1 MPKLTIKE
9 FKDHLKN
16 NPEYGVA
23 LYEYLEDRRDQ
34 MLSQPWYSPDKY
46 LGRRCQVVAEFLTA
60 DLMEEFDF
68 KKQSR
73 EGR

>member
-1 MPKLTIKE
+1 VPKLTIKE

-60 DLMEEFDF
+60 DLMEEFNF

-73 EGR
+73 QR

>member
-60 DLMEEFDF
+60 DLMEEFNF

-73 EGR
+73 QR

>member
-9 FKDHLKN
+9 FKDHLKA
-16 NPEYGVA
+16 NPEFGVA

-34 MLSQPWYSPDKY
+34 MLSQPWYSPDRY

-60 DLMEEFDF
+60 DLMEEFNF
-68 KKQSR
+68 KKESR
-73 EGR
+73 ER

>member
-1 MPKLTIKE
+1 MPNSTTIKE
-9 FKDHLKN
+9 FKDFLKK

-46 LGRRCQVVAEFLTA
+46 LGKRCQVVAEFLTA
-60 DLMEEFDF
+60 DLMEEFNF
-68 KKQSR
+68 KKESR
-73 EGR
+73 SR

>member
-60 DLMEEFDF
+60 DLMEEFNF
-68 KKQSR
+68 KKQAR
-73 EGR
+73 QR